1 MTPKATRNTELRS
14 LLTARRDQLQDQADE
29 QIRDWRIG
37 RSTDGRDNLDN
48 ADADSQG
55 DLEFSLAQM
64 RAETLSR
71 IDGALV
77 RLDAGTYG
85 FCAECE
91 NDISEARL
99 RALPFA
105 ARCQECEGR
114 REQRQGQT
122 DQMAQRRARSS
133 LFSEATGS

>member
-55 DLEFSLAQM
+55 DMEFSLAQM

-77 RLDAGTYG
+77 RKKSRNPAGRALRKACGMSTYRIVPKKLWPSARAASDCPAGT
-85 FCAECE
+85 ERMPE
-91 NDISEARL
+91 R
-99 RALPFA
+99 
-105 ARCQECEGR
+105 
-114 REQRQGQT
+114 
-122 DQMAQRRARSS
+122 RSS
-133 LFSEATGS
+133 LK